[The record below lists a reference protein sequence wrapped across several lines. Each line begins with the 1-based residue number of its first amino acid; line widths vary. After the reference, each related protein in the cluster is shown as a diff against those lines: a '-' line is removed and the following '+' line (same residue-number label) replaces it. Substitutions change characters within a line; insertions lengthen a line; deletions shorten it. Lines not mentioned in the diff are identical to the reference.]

1 VALHHASITIRG
13 IPGGGE
19 SKLPAAY
26 ALGKRLTPTC
36 SFARLAPMRNA
47 DNDLLYKV
55 AYDEAVR
62 ALSEQQVVIDSF
74 RTRAGLLLS
83 AAAITTSFLGAQAL
97 NGGDSNLATWLA
109 MTGFAGVAAI
119 SLAILWPRQWE
130 FTANPRDVIQT
141 YIEADEP
148 APIEELHRDLS
159 LHMHNSYLENRKGLE
174 QLAVFFQ
181 VASGMLTLEVILWI
195 IAIASTA

>member
-1 VALHHASITIRG
+1 VS
-13 IPGGGE
+13 
-19 SKLPAAY
+19 S
-26 ALGKRLTPTC
+26 
-36 SFARLAPMRNA
+36 A
-47 DNDLLYKV
+47 DKNILYKV

-62 ALSEQQVVIDSF
+62 ALSEQQGAIDSF

-97 NGGDSNLATWLA
+97 NSGDSNVATWLA
-109 MTGFAGVAAI
+109 MVGFAGVAVV
-119 SLAILWPRQWE
+119 SLAILWPRRWE

-141 YIEADEP
+141 YIEAEEP

-159 LHMHNSYLENRKGLE
+159 LHMHNSYIQNREGLE
-174 QLAVFFQ
+174 QLAIFFQ
-181 VASGMLTLEVILWI
+181 AASGLLTIEVILWI

>member
-1 VALHHASITIRG
+1 V
-13 IPGGGE
+13 PD
-19 SKLPAAY
+19 
-26 ALGKRLTPTC
+26 
-36 SFARLAPMRNA
+36 A
-47 DNDLLYKV
+47 DKDILYKV

-62 ALSEQQVVIDSF
+62 ALSEQQEAIDSF

-97 NGGDSNLATWLA
+97 NGGDSNITGWLA
-109 MTGFAGVAAI
+109 MTGFVGVAVA
-119 SLAILWPRQWE
+119 SLAILWPREWE

-141 YIEADEP
+141 YIEAEEP

-159 LHMHNSYLENRKGLE
+159 LHMHDSYLQNRGGLE

-181 VASGMLTLEVILWI
+181 FASGLLTIEVVLWI